1 MSLNLLTTLP
11 KKRIEMQI
19 ICRGVD
25 GIKVQLW
32 EPIARYRARLS
43 ENGLRGRIEMALLLG
58 KPFCVKKV
66 SSFLY
71 SRPHLLFH
79 KTRTHLG
86 GGRVPPPRYLAPER
100 DKASRQRPAD
110 SLGRSKPNGVR
121 VDLFRSTVDLPGQVK
136 KENRK
141 FSLMKYQTKKVAFLG
156 TSISLSFSQ

>member
-11 KKRIEMQI
+11 EKRIEMQI

-79 KTRTHLG
+79 QTRTHLG
-86 GGRVPPPRYLAPER
+86 GGGGGCHPHA
-100 DKASRQRPAD
+100 
-110 SLGRSKPNGVR
+110 
-121 VDLFRSTVDLPGQVK
+121 
-136 KENRK
+136 
-141 FSLMKYQTKKVAFLG
+141 
-156 TSISLSFSQ
+156 ISLLSVIKLRDRDQRIAWDVPNLMVCELTYLGPPLIFQVR